1 MGARIA
7 SRGLRRRK
15 LRNGLTILAV
25 VFAVGILVGVNIA
38 GDSILAQVTNT
49 VTTAQGDIDIS
60 VQGAAGGTFGA
71 GNVSVIQAQQGIKD
85 VSPRFDGTLYYLN
98 GTRASVDKPPV
109 TILGVV
115 PSLDEKFGVS
125 NVSLGLLSQTNSCI
139 VTEEVAEECNL
150 IQGST
155 IVVSCVPPSPQ
166 FPTPP
171 ASSLWNLTVVAIAD
185 VEGKGYSSVLIANLS
200 LAQDICS
207 QQGMISSVV
216 ATVVN
221 PSDTTSIQSSLEAKL
236 GSGFD
241 VEAPKASSLDQVSSL
256 TNAFEIGLNMAA
268 TISLAV
274 ACILIMNSLL
284 MSVNERKYETGVLR
298 SIGSS
303 RGTIFRMFLLEGL
316 FFGAIGSLFGIGFG
330 IILSQFLIQYM
341 SGVVPTGGLIGG
353 GTSPGTGGAPTIVL
367 NANVLVFG
375 VVAGIAVSV
384 FGSLYPAL
392 SASRTSVVQAIRPQM
407 RGSGKGKR
415 GTAFMGTLG
424 VALLV
429 VAYYV
434 ESTSFKTTANQLMSF
449 NSIAIY
455 ILLAFIPVGILL
467 VVSASLRAIVG
478 VLSYLFA
485 PELGN
490 RRTIAN
496 RNTSRNRRRSSLTV
510 SMIAIGLSFTV
521 LLGSLSGSLNYGIGN
536 FVSQQLGADVYV
548 IPTTGTLP
556 ISYAN
561 NLTNIKG
568 VKTVTYLSFQPT
580 VMTHNMTSWVQTT
593 LVVVNST
600 TFPKV
605 WNVQLP
611 NSTINVQDVF
621 NNLSQNQ
628 TSIILASGIAGKLN
642 VTTGDTVS
650 AYVGSTAHNF
660 TVIATFYASNFMS
673 MGSFNEANIALID
686 YKTFSNYLPSGSNA
700 TMSANVFLIKVVD
713 GADPNTV
720 GEQITNSTN
729 GVYVFTI
736 STILHEV
743 EGDLSNIFNFFQV
756 LIAMAIIVSLLG
768 MTTTMIM
775 SVLERKREIGV
786 LRAIGTSR
794 GQIIGMIMGE
804 ALILGTVGL
813 ITGLAV
819 GLMFSSYMIDIMAG
833 IGFPVPLMIPYTTF
847 LYVGLASI
855 IISVC
860 SAVYPARKA
869 ATMNVVDAIRYG

>member
-1 MGARIA
+1 LGARIA

-49 VTTAQGDIDIS
+49 VTTAQGNIDIS
-60 VQGAAGGTFGA
+60 VQGVAGGTFEA

-115 PSLDEKFGVS
+115 PSLDEKFGIS
-125 NVSLGLLSQTNSCI
+125 NVSLDLLSQTNSCI
-139 VTEEVAEECNL
+139 ATEEVAEECNL
-150 IQGST
+150 TQGST
-155 IVVSCVPPSPQ
+155 VVVSCVPPSPQ

-171 ASSLWNLTVVAIAD
+171 ASSLWKLTVVAIAN

-207 QQGMISSVV
+207 QEGMISSVV

-221 PSDTTSIQSSLEAKL
+221 PSETDSIQSSLEAKL

-241 VEAPKASSLDQVSSL
+241 VEAPKTSSLDQVSSL

-316 FFGAIGSLFGIGFG
+316 FFGAIGSFFGIGFG

-353 GTSPGTGGAPTIVL
+353 GTSPGTGAPTIVL

-375 VVAGIAVSV
+375 VAAGIAVSV

-407 RGSGKGKR
+407 RGSGKGRR
-415 GTAFMGTLG
+415 GTAIMGTLG

-434 ESTSFKTTANQLMSF
+434 ESTSFKTTVNQLMSF

-455 ILLAFIPVGILL
+455 ILLTFIPVGILL
-467 VVSASLRAIVG
+467 VVSACLRAIVS

-496 RNTSRNRRRSSLTV
+496 RNTGRNRRRSSLTV

-548 IPTTGTLP
+548 IPNRGTLP

-561 NLTNIKG
+561 NLTNIDG

-580 VMTHNMTSWVQTT
+580 IMTHNMTSWVQTT

-611 NSTINVQDVF
+611 NSTINVQNVF
-621 NNLSQNQ
+621 NNLSQNK

-642 VTTGDTVS
+642 VSTGDSVS

-686 YKTFSNYLPSGSNA
+686 YNTFSDYLPSGSNA
-700 TMSANVFLIKVVD
+700 TMSANVFLVKVVD

-720 GEQITNSTN
+720 GERITNSTN

-743 EGDLSNIFNFFQV
+743 EGGLSNIFNFFQV

-855 IISVC
+855 IISVG